1 MAKTFAEKEFEA
13 MRLWAIEHKLVDE
26 FDNEILE
33 KLTVDMSNKNID
45 DMAASFGYFVL
56 EHFDGGY
63 L

>member
-1 MAKTFAEKEFEA
+1 MAKSFAEKEFEA

-26 FDNEILE
+26 FDKEILE

-45 DMAASFGYFVL
+45 GMAASFGYFVL
-56 EHFDGGY
+56 EHSDGGY

>member
-26 FDNEILE
+26 FDKEILE

-45 DMAASFGYFVL
+45 GMAALFGYFVL
-56 EHFDGGY
+56 EHADDRY

>member
-1 MAKTFAEKEFEA
+1 MAKTFAEKKFEE

-33 KLTVDMSNKNID
+33 MLAVDMSNKNID
-45 DMAASFGYFVL
+45 GMAALFGYFVL
-56 EHFDGGY
+56 EHADDRY

>member
-1 MAKTFAEKEFEA
+1 MAKSFAEKKFEE

-33 KLTVDMSNKNID
+33 MLAVNMSNKNING
-45 DMAASFGYFVL
+45 MAALFGYFVL
-56 EHFDGGY
+56 EHADGGY

>member
-33 KLTVDMSNKNID
+33 ILTVKMSDKDID
-45 DMAASFGYFVL
+45 GMAALFGYFVL
-56 EHFDGGY
+56 EHADGGY

>member
-33 KLTVDMSNKNID
+33 ILTVKMSDKDID
-45 DMAASFGYFVL
+45 GMAALFGYFVL
-56 EHFDGGY
+56 EHADDRY

>member
-1 MAKTFAEKEFEA
+1 MAKSFAEKKFEE

-33 KLTVDMSNKNID
+33 MLAVDMNNKNID
-45 DMAASFGYFVL
+45 GMATSFGYFVL
-56 EHFDGGY
+56 EHADGGY

>member
-1 MAKTFAEKEFEA
+1 MSKTFAEKKFEK

-33 KLTVDMSNKNID
+33 MLTVDMSNKNID
-45 DMAASFGYFVL
+45 GMAALFGYFVL
-56 EHFDGGY
+56 EHADDRY

>member
-1 MAKTFAEKEFEA
+1 

-33 KLTVDMSNKNID
+33 ILTVKMSDKDID
-45 DMAASFGYFVL
+45 GMAALFGYFVL
-56 EHFDGGY
+56 EHADDRY